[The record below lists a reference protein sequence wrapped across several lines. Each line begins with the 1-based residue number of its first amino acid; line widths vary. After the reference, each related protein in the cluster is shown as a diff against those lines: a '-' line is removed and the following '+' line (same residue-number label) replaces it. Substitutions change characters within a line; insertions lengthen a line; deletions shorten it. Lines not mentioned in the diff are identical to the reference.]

1 MVFRFPDEIQ
11 KLKKIYEPYL
21 THGADLDPSAPTEAI
36 EAREKVLSWM
46 KEQYQK
52 WGEQR
57 APTGAFFVEEYEKN
71 IQTAEENR

>member
-52 WGEQR
+52 WGE
-57 APTGAFFVEEYEKN
+57 
-71 IQTAEENR
+71 